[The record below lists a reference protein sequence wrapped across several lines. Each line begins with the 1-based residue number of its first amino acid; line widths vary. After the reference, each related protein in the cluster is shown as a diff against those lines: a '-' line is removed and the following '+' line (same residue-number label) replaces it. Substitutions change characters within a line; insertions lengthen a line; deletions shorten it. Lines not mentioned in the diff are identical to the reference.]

1 MAQKASPR
9 DAARIENEEKAIALR
24 IGGASYKE
32 IGQRLGLSC
41 SAAHKMVMRVL
52 EKDQRKTAEDRER
65 LLQMELMR
73 LDRMQLGLWSQAKAG
88 NQGAVD
94 RVLRIQERRAKYL
107 GLDAPNRHELTGKD
121 GDPMEIR
128 EEPGQLSDEE
138 LLEQGAHICHKYRE
152 DDATGAGDPV
162 GDPTS

>member
-52 EKDQRKTAEDRER
+52 EKDQKKTAEDRER

-73 LDRMQLGLWSQAKAG
+73 LDRMQLGLWSQAKSG

-107 GLDAPNRHELTGKD
+107 GLDAPSRRELSGPEGGPIQHEYD
-121 GDPMEIR
+121 FSH
-128 EEPGQLSDEE
+128 LSDEE
-138 LLEQGAHICHKYRE
+138 LERAISETESAEGGTASE
-152 DDATGAGDPV
+152 AAEEAEGAG
-162 GDPTS
+162 SQ

>member
-73 LDRMQLGLWSQAKAG
+73 LDRMQLGLWPQAKAG

-107 GLDAPNRHELTGKD
+107 GLDAPQRHELAGKEGGPIEYAD
-121 GDPMEIR
+121 YR
-128 EEPGQLSDEE
+128 AA
-138 LLEQGAHICHKYRE
+138 LEQRLALIAER
-152 DDATGAGDPV
+152 TGEAAVPGEPE
-162 GDPTS
+162 